1 MPTTTNIGLSQP
13 AHGGAINTW
22 DTDLNGNATILDNY
36 FGVTTTKAVGGVN
49 ITLSS
54 TEVQARVIRL
64 TGVLSANIQLIFP
77 NGQGGSWV
85 IDNATT
91 GAFTV
96 NVINATQT
104 STIFPTQGFKTL
116 VTTDGTT
123 FRNGNDVPPPVFGAA
138 GASAAIG
145 SVPSPG
151 AFAGPAPRLLGDG
164 AAFVALLSQP
174 QGRLTLTSATPVTSS
189 DVTAATTVYYT
200 NYVGN
205 LVPVYC
211 GGYASPLVVMAPIAG
226 GNASLA
232 LNNPSHAATSNY
244 DVFAFL
250 DPADN
255 LTFRIGTGPAWTS
268 ATARGTG
275 AGTTELVLT
284 NGIYMNA
291 VAITLRNGVTT
302 YSIGA
307 ASRATYLGTIRTT
320 SSAGQTEDSAQNRLV
335 WNAYNQVARTLMR
348 VESTASWAGS
358 VTGSGTYRSAN
369 GTSANQ
375 VSTLV
380 GLIGAALRLDGR
392 MTMNFTI
399 TSGASNFRVGI
410 GNASTTNIAQ
420 MFDEL
425 ASATVGTLQVGMSCT
440 YTTSAQ
446 LGYISYWWLENWFRT
461 GAGTTATWVLGASS
475 GLFGHVFG

>member
-64 TGVLSANIQLIFP
+64 TGVLSANIQLIFTV
-77 NGQGGSWV
+77 NQGGAWI

-91 GAFTV
+91 GSFTV
-96 NVINATQT
+96 LVMTAGNAATGINV
-104 STIFPTQGFKTL
+104 TQGFKTY
-116 VTTDGTT
+116 VWTDGTT
-123 FRNGNDVPPPVFGAA
+123 FRNANDVPPPVFVGS

-151 AFAGPAPRLLGDG
+151 SFAATTRFLREDG
-164 AAFVALLSQP
+164 GFFSPYLSRP
-174 QGRLTLTSATPVTSS
+174 QGRLSLDGNAVPVT
-189 DVTAATTVYYT
+189 DVSGATNVYYVPYVGQAVPLYCGGFSAPAVVMAATT
-200 NYVGN
+200 GI
-205 LVPVYC
+205 L
-211 GGYASPLVVMAPIAG
+211 A
-226 GNASLA
+226 LA
-232 LNNPSHAATSNY
+232 LNNPSHAANSNY
-244 DVFAFL
+244 DVFAFF
-250 DPADN
+250 DPSDN
-255 LTFRIGTGPAWTS
+255 ATPRIGTGPAWTS

-291 VAITLRNGVTT
+291 VAIPLRNGVTT

-425 ASATVGTLQVGMSCT
+425 ASATVGTLQAGMSCT
-440 YTTSAQ
+440 YTTNAQ

-461 GAGTTATWVLGASS
+461 GAGTTATWTLGASS